1 MCQEKELVC
10 TMCGNKLDDCDLDAN
25 FHFQRYIGFGS
36 TYDLSIFE
44 ARLCCKCYDKI
55 LDTIVPMFKYN
66 PLSEY
71 ELVSEGGCLVA
82 KRIENQK

>member
-25 FHFQRYIGFGS
+25 FHFQCYIGFGS